1 MSAAAGAPLR
11 IVHVNTEPTWRG
23 GESQV
28 FNLMRGLVSRGHQV
42 EAVTLPE
49 SALLARCREASIP
62 ATPISMRGDLH
73 LAAALR
79 LAKHL
84 KHLSPDVVNAQTAR
98 GHTLA
103 LLASHLGAPGRL
115 VVTRRLDF
123 PIRRDPA
130 TLWKY
135 RSRRVARYIAVAG
148 IIRDILIGA
157 GVRGDRVSVVNSSID
172 LTIFVKSERHRAEAR
187 AELGIPSD
195 APVVGNV
202 AALAWHK
209 GQTDLIS
216 AMPRVTSAFPG
227 AWCVIVGAGEERE
240 ALEKQAASLPG
251 KPRILLTGMR
261 KDVARLLNAFDVFC
275 MPSHYEGFC
284 NSVLEALA
292 TGIPV
297 VATRAGGLPEIVEHD
312 VTGLLVRPK
321 DTEALSAAIVR
332 VLSDAEL
339 ARRLSEQGG
348 RAAQTRFGVDLMV
361 EKTIALYQDAIR

>member
-1 MSAAAGAPLR
+1 MSAAPSSLR

-62 ATPISMRGDLH
+62 ATPLSMRGDLD
-73 LAAALR
+73 LSAALR

-84 KHLSPDVVNAQTAR
+84 KRSPSDIVNAQTAR
-98 GHTLA
+98 AHTLA

-130 TLWKY
+130 NLWKY

-157 GVRGDRVSVVNSSID
+157 GVRGDRVSIVNSSID
-172 LTIFVKSERHRAEAR
+172 LKTFVTSDRHRAEAR
-187 AELGIPSD
+187 AELGIPPD
-195 APVVGNV
+195 ARVIGNV

-209 GQTDLIS
+209 GQTDLIA
-216 AMPRVTSAFPG
+216 AMPGVTRAFPG
-227 AWCVIVGAGEERE
+227 AWCVIVGGGEERE
-240 ALEKQAASLPG
+240 ALEKQAASLAG
-251 KPRILLTGMR
+251 QAKIVLTGMR

-297 VATRAGGLPEIVEHD
+297 VATRAGGLPEIVED
-312 VTGLLVRPK
+312 GANGLLVPPK
-321 DTEALSAAIVR
+321 DPDALAAAIMR
-332 VLSDAEL
+332 LLSDGEL
-339 ARRLSEQGG
+339 ARRLSEQGQRG
-348 RAAQTRFGVDLMV
+348 AQARFGVDLMV
-361 EKTIALYQDAIR
+361 EKTIALYREALR